1 MAYGQTGS
9 GKTHSMGT
17 TYNGVGEMGVIPRA
31 ITEIFEFIRDN
42 FSYDFT
48 VTVSFL
54 ELYQE
59 VIYDLLAEKARDQCV
74 LDIRED
80 NQRGMFCSITYK

>member
-1 MAYGQTGS
+1 
-9 GKTHSMGT
+9 MGT
-17 TYNGVGEMGVIPRA
+17 AYDGAGEMGIIPRA
-31 ITEIFEFIRDN
+31 ITEIFEFIMDN

-59 VIYDLLAEKARDQCV
+59 VIYDLLAEKARDQCI

-80 NQRGMFCSITYK
+80 NQRGMSYSFTYK